1 MLTLLHSIGLPQIVM
16 SLLTLFLVTQART
29 TNIPLFLFFL
39 IQLDLLTALR
49 LSPLQIT
56 INTLILGQASFF
68 ALGNSNAISSID
80 LSNSYNGVS
89 GYNIVAVGVLVFLS
103 NWAGPVW
110 WSIAGVSLLVQA
122 RGHSACA
129 SSAEDIGGAS
139 GRKKWV
145 QMEFDNLVSKRK
157 TDAPPVDQ
165 QNLEGGP
172 VFLTHATVLTL
183 FTSISLLAVMVAC
196 TVLRTHLFIWTVF
209 SPKYLFAMSWTMA
222 FHLIISLVIGGGLW
236 RFCTR

>member
-1 MLTLLHSIGLPQIVM
+1 M

-39 IQLDLLTALR
+39 IQLDLLSSLR

-56 INTLILGQASFF
+56 TTTLILGQASFF

-80 LSNSYNGVS
+80 LSNAYNGVS
-89 GYNIVAVGVLVFLS
+89 GYNILAVGVLVFLS

-110 WSIAGVSLLVQA
+110 WSMAGVSLLIQA
-122 RGHSACA
+122 VGPAEA
-129 SSAEDIGGAS
+129 LSSAKEVDAAGN
-139 GRKKWV
+139 RKKWV
-145 QMEFDNLVSKRK
+145 QMELENL
-157 TDAPPVDQ
+157 APKKADLPAVQ
-165 QNLEGGP
+165 KNLAGKP
-172 VFLTHATVLTL
+172 VFFTHATVLTL

-209 SPKYLFAMSWTMA
+209 SPKYLFAMSWTVA
-222 FHLIISLVIGGGLW
+222 FHLIISLGISGGLW
-236 RFCTR
+236 RFCTA